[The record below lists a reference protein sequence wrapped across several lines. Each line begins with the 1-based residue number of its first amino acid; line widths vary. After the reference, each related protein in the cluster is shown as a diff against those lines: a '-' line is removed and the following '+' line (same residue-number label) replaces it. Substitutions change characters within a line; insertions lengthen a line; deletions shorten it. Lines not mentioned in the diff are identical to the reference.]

1 MKTDSL
7 LDVASRSP
15 IPSSTSPCLLQPLP
29 SPSPCLQ
36 PPGMDGPIALQH
48 SKHRQR
54 SSALESEGNVW
65 LKKRNAQFQCLC
77 SFRKDQIPFSRFEE
91 FQRKDRDLPCWRWT
105 PSHICF
111 PGALSGPWETRDATG
126 YHNNL
131 KVYSP
136 ILFQSFVRCE
146 KNIVSK
152 EPAGVELDN
161 EN

>member
-1 MKTDSL
+1 MLFLEDAYCVHSLVQIKPWLEISPYSHSAFLKWSLGTQQNRVIIQMKTDSL

-91 FQRKDRDLPCWRWT
+91 FQRKDRDLPC
-105 PSHICF
+105 
-111 PGALSGPWETRDATG
+111 
-126 YHNNL
+126 
-131 KVYSP
+131 
-136 ILFQSFVRCE
+136 
-146 KNIVSK
+146 
-152 EPAGVELDN
+152 
-161 EN
+161 